1 MNLTEKVAF
10 ITGAAQGIGKETA
23 LTLARLGARIIATDL
38 NRELLLKN
46 AEEFQPL
53 GCEYLPIVMDV
64 TNEQEVNE
72 AVDQGVEKFQRIDIL
87 VNNAG
92 ITRDS
97 LIFRMSDEAWDSV
110 LSVNL
115 KGAFHCIKAVARPML
130 KQKKGTII
138 NVASVVGLMGNQ
150 GQANYSASKA
160 GLIGL
165 TKTVAR
171 ELASR
176 GITVN
181 AVAPGYI
188 DTEMTRALPEA
199 AREKLQEAIP
209 LKRLGTV
216 QDVAQVI
223 AFLAS
228 DGASYITGQVINV
241 NGGMYM

>member
-38 NRELLLKN
+38 NRELLMKN
-46 AEEFQPL
+46 AEEFQTL

-138 NVASVVGLMGNQ
+138 NVASVVGLMGNP

-199 AREKLQEAIP
+199 AREKLQEAIL